1 MPALASLLSVA
12 LSTLAISPGGAVAAS
27 HPLAGEAGAQVL
39 RRGGNAADAAVAAA
53 FALSVVEPQSSGL
66 GGGGFALVWVER
78 ERRAYVLDFREVA
91 PAAASADL
99 FTRPGVSPRASLD
112 GALSVAVPG
121 AVKGYAELARRF
133 GTEPLSRLVEPA
145 ARLAERGFRVGHVYA
160 S

>member
-53 FALSVVEPQSSGL
+53 CALSVVEPQSSGL

-91 PAAASADL
+91 PAAA
-99 FTRPGVSPRASLD
+99 
-112 GALSVAVPG
+112 
-121 AVKGYAELARRF
+121 
-133 GTEPLSRLVEPA
+133 
-145 ARLAERGFRVGHVYA
+145 RGFRVGHVYGFKHA
-160 S
+160 TWHLP